1 MRKLFKAL
9 AILTLAA
16 FVTTAFA
23 GITLAAVVVKDGF
36 MTVSVDDRG
45 PDGARFTV
53 PVPASLV
60 NLALAL
66 VPQFVPAEEMAQIR
80 REIGPY
86 APALHAAA
94 KALEDC
100 PQAQIVHVRTDN
112 ETVLISKGRRDFNIA
127 VHSQDTDV
135 RVSIPADSLRRV
147 LNALGV

>member
-1 MRKLFKAL
+1 MKKLFKAL

-16 FVTTAFA
+16 FITTAFA

-36 MTVSVDDRG
+36 MTVSVDQHG
-45 PDGARFTV
+45 PDGTRFTV
-53 PVPASLV
+53 PVPSSLV
-60 NLALAL
+60 NLALNLA
-66 VPQFVPAEEMAQIR
+66 PQFIPAEEMAR
-80 REIGPY
+80 MRTEIDPY

-100 PQAQIVHVRTDN
+100 PRARIVHVVTDN
-112 ETVLISKGRRDFNIA
+112 ETVLITKGYRDFTVDVQSA
-127 VHSQDTDV
+127 EADV